1 MIYPFVESPAS
12 IESIEG
18 SAAVRLLR
26 ALERENG
33 NVKKLTEDEKE
44 LIETVFG
51 ELWHPDTYTQGI
63 AKIGGY
69 IVDFRPFLKSY
80 WVKTRYYGIRE
91 IKAFNKTYIRKLSTT
106 PSEIIKIVE
115 IDGNEEE

>member
-1 MIYPFVESPAS
+1 MIYPFVEKPAS
-12 IESIEG
+12 MEAIEG

-51 ELWHPDTYTQGI
+51 ELGHPNTYTQGI
-63 AKIGGY
+63 AKILGY

-80 WVKTRYYGIRE
+80 WVKTKYYGIRE
-91 IKAFNKTYIRKLSTT
+91 IKAFNKTYIRKLATT
-106 PSEIIKIVE
+106 PSEIIKIIE
-115 IDGNEEE
+115 IEEEE